1 MTTTMPLAP
10 DLAAK
15 LAKVLGMLGSDH
27 DGEVAAAGRRAN
39 ALIRSAGLTWAQVIQ
54 PAGNRRCWRPLP
66 LDGRCA
72 AQCLLWPEALTEWE
86 AAFCRS
92 IAGRHRISLKQTD
105 VLERIA
111 RKVEAVARA
120 AGEG

>member
-1 MTTTMPLAP
+1 MTTPTPLPP
-10 DLAAK
+10 DIAAK

-39 ALIRSAGLTWAQVIQ
+39 ALIRSAGLTWAQVIA
-54 PAGNRRCWRPLP
+54 PRRRCWRPLP

-72 AQCLLWPEALTEWE
+72 AQCLLWPEALTDWE

-92 IAGRHRISLKQTD
+92 VAGQCRISPKQGVVLK
-105 VLERIA
+105 RIA

-120 AGEG
+120 AGEE

>member
-1 MTTTMPLAP
+1 MTTPTPLPP
-10 DLAAK
+10 DVAAK

-39 ALIRSAGLTWAQVIQ
+39 ALIRNAGLTWAQVIA
-54 PAGNRRCWRPLP
+54 PRRRWRPADTP
-66 LDGRCA
+66 GGCA
-72 AQCLLWPEALTEWE
+72 ALCLLWPEALTEWE

-120 AGEG
+120 AGED

>member
-1 MTTTMPLAP
+1 VTTTMPLAP

-39 ALIRSAGLTWAQVIQ
+39 ALIKNAGLTWAQVIR
-54 PAGNRRCWRPLP
+54 PGGSRRCWRSLSPGA
-66 LDGRCA
+66 DCA
-72 AQCLLWPEALTEWE
+72 ALCLLWPEALTDWE

-92 IAGRHRISLKQTD
+92 IAGRHRISPKQTD

-120 AGEG
+120 AGEE

>member
-1 MTTTMPLAP
+1 MTTPTPLPP
-10 DLAAK
+10 DIAAK

-27 DGEVAAAGRRAN
+27 DGEVAAAGRRAH
-39 ALIRSAGLTWAQVIQ
+39 ALIRNAGLTWAQVIR
-54 PAGNRRCWRPLP
+54 PGSRRCWRPVP
-66 LDGRCA
+66 LGADCA

-92 IAGRHRISLKQTD
+92 IAGRYRISPKQTD

-120 AGEG
+120 AGEE